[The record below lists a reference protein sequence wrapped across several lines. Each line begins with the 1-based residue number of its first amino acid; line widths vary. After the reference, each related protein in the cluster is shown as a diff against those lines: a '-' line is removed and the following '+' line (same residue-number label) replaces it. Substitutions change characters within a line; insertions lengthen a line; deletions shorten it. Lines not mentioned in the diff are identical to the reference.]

1 MSATVCTL
9 DDEECKEGHQADWV
23 KSTASSA
30 VFAGAIC
37 GQLLMGYVSDIIG
50 RNAALV
56 FTLSLVS
63 ISALLSAV
71 ASVGSASAIYTVI
84 IVARFFLGFGAGGVY
99 PLSATK
105 AAEDAGKGG
114 GVDIIAASR
123 AFFWQVPGSMAPWL
137 LALIFSYSPNISS
150 DTQWRLLLGLGAV
163 PSVLVVILTAY
174 ELRLSQQLQQ
184 PDYKMIKGDL
194 QDSILFD
201 DEDNSGRIS
210 ETSDNENK
218 NYDATALL
226 RDSESSTATTSL
238 TWDIVKDLIA
248 TGGGWFIYDVA
259 YCKNLF
265 FLFFMVFLLLFILD
279 GVNLFGGEIVS
290 DINGTD
296 DDNVSA
302 MSSIQQVT
310 LQELIGLSMGIPACL
325 LTIYLL
331 SYVSTK
337 NLQIYGFLFIAF
349 CFILLA
355 GLYQGSNDSIAL
367 YSIYCILLFS
377 LSFGPN
383 VTTFILPAQTY
394 PKKIRGTYNGI
405 SAACGKVGAIVG
417 VYMFGP
423 VSEATS
429 YPVGKDSY
437 YCLIT
442 VVNDLFFS

>member
-1 MSATVCTL
+1 M
-9 DDEECKEGHQADWV
+9 
-23 KSTASSA
+23 
-30 VFAGAIC
+30 
-37 GQLLMGYVSDIIG
+37 
-50 RNAALV
+50 
-56 FTLSLVS
+56 
-63 ISALLSAV
+63 
-71 ASVGSASAIYTVI
+71 
-84 IVARFFLGFGAGGVY
+84 
-99 PLSATK
+99 
-105 AAEDAGKGG
+105 
-114 GVDIIAASR
+114 
-123 AFFWQVPGSMAPWL
+123 
-137 LALIFSYSPNISS
+137 
-150 DTQWRLLLGLGAV
+150 
-163 PSVLVVILTAY
+163 
-174 ELRLSQQLQQ
+174 
-184 PDYKMIKGDL
+184 
-194 QDSILFD
+194 
-201 DEDNSGRIS
+201 
-210 ETSDNENK
+210 
-218 NYDATALL
+218 
-226 RDSESSTATTSL
+226 
-238 TWDIVKDLIA
+238 
-248 TGGGWFIYDVA
+248 
-259 YCKNLF
+259 
-265 FLFFMVFLLLFILD
+265 
-279 GVNLFGGEIVS
+279 NLFGGEIVS

-429 YPVGKDSY
+429 YPVGKESH
-437 YCLIT
+437 YCLIILLLT
-442 VVNDLFFS
+442 ISSFHSYGSLCCLLSYRSSDFLLLY

>member
-163 PSVLVVILTAY
+163 PSVIVVILTAY

-201 DEDNSGRIS
+201 DEDNNGRIS

-226 RDSESSTATTSL
+226 RDSESSTATSSL

-259 YCKNLF
+259 YY
-265 FLFFMVFLLLFILD
+265 

-290 DINGTD
+290 DINGD

-349 CFILLA
+349 CFVLLA

-367 YSIYCILLFS
+367 YSIYCIL
-377 LSFGPN
+377 
-383 VTTFILPAQTY
+383 
-394 PKKIRGTYNGI
+394 
-405 SAACGKVGAIVG
+405 
-417 VYMFGP
+417 
-423 VSEATS
+423 
-429 YPVGKDSY
+429 
-437 YCLIT
+437 
-442 VVNDLFFS
+442 